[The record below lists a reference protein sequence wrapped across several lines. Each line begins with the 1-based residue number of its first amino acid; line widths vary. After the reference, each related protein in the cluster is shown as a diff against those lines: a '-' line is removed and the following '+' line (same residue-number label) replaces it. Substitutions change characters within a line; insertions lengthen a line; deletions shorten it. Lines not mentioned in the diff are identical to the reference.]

1 MLNGFSAV
9 TRKTVIITVSILAAI
24 ILAAAVYLSILLN
37 SDKIYKGISI
47 EGCDISGMDKDNAR
61 IAVNQMLMEKYPFD
75 SFILNVGT
83 ESFQYK
89 LEDISFSFLTDETVE
104 KAFSIG
110 RNGSLQGRLA
120 DIWSASIKG
129 KKLDIEESFDEDS
142 ILKILLKI
150 KSNADKPAENARI
163 SYEGGKIQT
172 YEDVPGTFMDID
184 INKKLL
190 ENQLLER
197 NFENIALKV
206 DDIEPEIKYEDAKNV
221 DSVLSSFTTKFNGS
235 DVNRSYNIKLA
246 CSKINQ
252 TILMPGDVFS
262 MNDTL
267 GPRTTENGYRDAP
280 VIYKNELV
288 PGPGGGVC
296 QVTTTLYNAVLKSCL
311 KVVERSHHS
320 MTLGYVKPSQ
330 DATIAE
336 GYIDFRFKNSQ
347 DYPIYIYAEVKN
359 NTIYT
364 KILGKSSK
372 EKLIVKLVSEVI
384 EEYPAEEEVEIDQT
398 LAPGETKVVQEA
410 RKGLKSA
417 LYREIYDSGNNL
429 LKREK
434 ISEDI
439 YNPVKGKTLV
449 GPG

>member
-47 EGCDISGMDKDNAR
+47 EGCDISGLDKENAR
-61 IAVNQMLMEKYPFD
+61 MAVNQMLMEKYPFD

-89 LEDISFSFLTDETVE
+89 LEDISFRFLTDETVE

-120 DIWSASIKG
+120 DIWSASFKG
-129 KKLDIEESFDEDS
+129 KKLAIEESFDEDS

-190 ENQLLER
+190 ENQLLDR
-197 NFENIALKV
+197 NFENIVLKV

-246 CSKINQ
+246 CSRINQ

-262 MNDTL
+262 MNDAL

-372 EKLIVKLVSEVI
+372 EKRVVKLVSEVI